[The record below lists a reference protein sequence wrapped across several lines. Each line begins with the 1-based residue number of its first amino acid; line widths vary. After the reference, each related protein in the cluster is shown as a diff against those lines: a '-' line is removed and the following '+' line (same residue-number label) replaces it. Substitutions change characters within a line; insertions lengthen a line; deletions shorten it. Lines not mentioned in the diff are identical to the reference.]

1 MKFKKYC
8 EEVVHE
14 FIRRGVI
21 KIEYKNNQPIF
32 NFDLLRTPRISY
44 YNEPFQMSVGDGA
57 FMVYLG
63 VKDVVSF
70 NKDGN
75 IITFNVKDIL
85 KSYKEIV

>member
-1 MKFKKYC
+1 MKFKRYC

-32 NFDLLRTPRISY
+32 NFDLLRTQRISY
-44 YNEPFQMSVGDGA
+44 RNEPFQMSVGDNA
-57 FMVYLG
+57 FMTYLG
-63 VKDVVSF
+63 VEDVVSF
-70 NKDGN
+70 TKDGN

-85 KSYKEIV
+85 KAYKEV

>member
-1 MKFKKYC
+1 MKFKRYC
-8 EEVVHE
+8 QEVVHE

-21 KIEYKNNQPIF
+21 KIECKNNQPVF

-44 YNEPFQMSVGDGA
+44 YNEPFQMSVGGNA

-63 VKDVVSF
+63 VNDVVSF

-85 KSYKEIV
+85 KSYTEV

>member
-1 MKFKKYC
+1 MKFKRYC

-32 NFDLLRTPRISY
+32 NLDLLRTPRVSY
-44 YNEPFQMSVGDGA
+44 RNEPFQMSVGDNA
-57 FMVYLG
+57 FMIYLG
-63 VKDVVSF
+63 VQDVVSF

-75 IITFNVKDIL
+75 IISFNVKEIL
-85 KSYKEIV
+85 KSYKEI